1 MKKYLTVLAG
11 NPRGGEQ
18 TWESLY
24 KYVINHLDSDLA
36 LCTGDKWVTENSLF
50 NKSNFTWIFQE
61 PDNWFDYYEENFTNN
76 WYNFFSLGKETGL
89 YNSGNIHFAIK
100 DIVLKNY
107 IDTLEGYDFVIY
119 SRFDQFYTDYHID
132 IPENSNNIWIP
143 SGENYHGVGDRH
155 AIVPGKEVRNFLN
168 ICEYVDSPES
178 IKDPPEYLNCETAYK
193 RFLQHTNLIERV
205 KRYERKQFTSS
216 LKTDKTN
223 WRVGIYSLYFYK
235 NLMIKYPDEFID
247 SIANSIKTSGISY
260 YFREAILV
268 LNYFYLTTRRKF
280 GKFKKLNL

>member
-50 NKSNFTWIFQE
+50 NKSDFTWIFQE

-100 DIVLKNY
+100 DIILKNY
-107 IDTLEGYDFVIY
+107 IDTLEDYDFVIY

-193 RFLQHTNLIERV
+193 RFLHHTNLIERV

-260 YFREAILV
+260 YFREAILI
-268 LNYFYLTTRRKF
+268 LNYFYLITRRRL

>member
-1 MKKYLTVLAG
+1 VKKYLTVLAG

-36 LCTGDKWVTENSLF
+36 ICTGDMWVTENSLF
-50 NKSNFTWIFQE
+50 NKSDFKWIFQE
-61 PDNWFDYYEENFTNN
+61 PDNWFDYYEENFSNN

-100 DIVLKNY
+100 DIILKNY
-107 IDTLEGYDFVIY
+107 IDILEEYDFVIY

-143 SGENYHGVGDRH
+143 SGENYHGIGDRH
-155 AIVPGKEVRNFLN
+155 AIVPGKEARNFLN

-178 IKDPPEYLNCETAYK
+178 IKDPPEYLNCEKAYK
-193 RFLQHTNLIERV
+193 RFLDHTNLIERV

-260 YFREAILV
+260 YFREAILI
-268 LNYFYLTTRRKF
+268 LNYFYLITRRRL

>member
-36 LCTGDKWVTENSLF
+36 ICTGDMWVTENSLF
-50 NKSNFTWIFQE
+50 NKSDFKWIFQE
-61 PDNWFDYYEENFTNN
+61 PDNWFDYYEENFSNN

-100 DIVLKNY
+100 DIILKNY
-107 IDTLEGYDFVIY
+107 IDILEEYDFVIY

-143 SGENYHGVGDRH
+143 SGENYHGIGDRH
-155 AIVPGKEVRNFLN
+155 AIVPGKEARNFLN

-178 IKDPPEYLNCETAYK
+178 IKDPPEYLNCEKAYK
-193 RFLQHTNLIERV
+193 RFLDHTNLIERV

>member
-36 LCTGDKWVTENSLF
+36 ICTGDMWVTENSLF
-50 NKSNFTWIFQE
+50 NKSDFKWIFQE
-61 PDNWFDYYEENFTNN
+61 PDNWFDYYEENFSNN

-100 DIVLKNY
+100 DIILKNY
-107 IDTLEGYDFVIY
+107 IDILEEYDFVIY

-143 SGENYHGVGDRH
+143 SGENYHGIGDRH
-155 AIVPGKEVRNFLN
+155 AIVPGKEARNFLN

-178 IKDPPEYLNCETAYK
+178 IKDPPEYLNCEKAYK
-193 RFLQHTNLIERV
+193 RFLDHTNLIERV

-260 YFREAILV
+260 YFREAILI
-268 LNYFYLTTRRKF
+268 LNYFYLITRRRL

>member
-50 NKSNFTWIFQE
+50 NKSDFTWIFQE

-100 DIVLKNY
+100 DIILKNY
-107 IDTLEGYDFVIY
+107 IDTLEDYDFVIY

-193 RFLQHTNLIERV
+193 RFLHHTNLIERV

-268 LNYFYLTTRRKF
+268 LNYFYLITRRKF

>member
-36 LCTGDKWVTENSLF
+36 VCTGDIWVTENSLF
-50 NKSNFTWIFQE
+50 NKSDFKWIFQE

-100 DIVLKNY
+100 DIILKNY
-107 IDTLEGYDFVIY
+107 IDILEEYDFVIY
-119 SRFDQFYTDYHID
+119 SRFDQFNTDYHID

-143 SGENYHGVGDRH
+143 SGENYHGIGDRH

-178 IKDPPEYLNCETAYK
+178 IKNPPEYLNCETAYK
-193 RFLQHTNLIERV
+193 RFLDHTNLIERV

-223 WRVGIYSLYFYK
+223 WRVGIYSLYFYHFM
-235 NLMIKYPDEFID
+235 L
-247 SIANSIKTSGISY
+247 
-260 YFREAILV
+260 L
-268 LNYFYLTTRRKF
+268 
-280 GKFKKLNL
+280 